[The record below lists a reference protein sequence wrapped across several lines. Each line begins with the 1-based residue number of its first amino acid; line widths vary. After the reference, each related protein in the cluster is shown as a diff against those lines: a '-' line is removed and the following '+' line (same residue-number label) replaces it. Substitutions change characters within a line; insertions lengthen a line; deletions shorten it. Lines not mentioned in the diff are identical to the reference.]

1 MKRQLED
8 DALVEK
14 LLGEMDAGKL
24 EELLQRAMFL
34 ADLEGR
40 SIEHG
45 RH

>member
-1 MKRQLED
+1 MED
-8 DALVEK
+8 EALVGK
-14 LLGEMDAGKL
+14 LLGEMDAG
-24 EELLQRAMFL
+24 EMGELLQRAMFL